1 MSKFATKP
9 AGALGT
15 TGEVTTTH
23 EGGTGYVREPK
34 AELYL
39 AAVSTRLEP
48 TFYEAAD
55 ERENRIVALTKT
67 VVREDPQWVLDFV
80 SWLRGSANMRSV
92 SIVVAASAV
101 KARLEAGETGL
112 NRQLVA
118 AACLRADEPGEFIA
132 YWQTRY
138 GRNLP
143 MPVKRG
149 IADAARK
156 SFSQRSALRYDGT
169 SGAMRLGDVVELVHP
184 KPSGPEQSAL
194 FGWLLDRRH
203 ARRETPGGDLAM
215 LKAVSARLRLNE
227 LPIGDRHAF
236 ARSVLAGEPDAEFV
250 WLQALAGQWEWGRSW
265 LGQNTEDTT
274 FERVSD
280 ADQWRLFIQHGMGY
294 MAMLRNLNNF
304 DKAGIADDVVK
315 HVSSTLSDPDE
326 VKRSRQFPFRFFSAF
341 KATGGGRWAVPL
353 SQGVEHSMANVPSL
367 GGYSLILAD
376 MSGSMF
382 PYTWTSSGREGAV
395 SQAEQAS
402 LFAVA
407 LGLRAERADVVQ
419 FGTGSEVVPLNK
431 SASLFEHMAKFKSMG
446 GTQTMEAVR
455 RHFRKGE
462 HTRVIIITDEQA
474 HYDRAGGLDTLVPAE
489 VPIYTW
495 NVGGYKAAHGEAGPT
510 RHSFGGLTD
519 QSWGLI
525 PQIEV
530 GVEQHWPWEK

>member
-55 ERENRIVALTKT
+55 ERENRIVALTRT
-67 VVREDPQWVLDFV
+67 VVSEDPQWVLDFV
-80 SWLRGSANMRSV
+80 TWLRGSANMRSV

-101 KARLEAGETGL
+101 KARLEDGETGL
-112 NRQLVA
+112 NRQLVR

-149 IADAARK
+149 VADAARK
-156 SFSQRSALRYDGT
+156 SFNQRSALRYDGS
-169 SGAMRLGDVVELVHP
+169 SGAMRLGDVVELTHP
-184 KPSGPEQSAL
+184 SPSGPEQSAL

-203 ARRETPGGDLAM
+203 ARRETPAGDLAM

-227 LPIGDRHAF
+227 LPIADRHAF

-265 LGQNTEDTT
+265 LGQDGEDTT

-280 ADQWRLFIQHGMGY
+280 ADQWKLFIQHGMGY

-304 DKAGIADDVVK
+304 DKAGIDEDVVK
-315 HVSSTLSDPDE
+315 HVASTLADRDE
-326 VKRSRQFPFRFFSAF
+326 VARSRQFPFRFFSAF
-341 KATGGGRWAVPL
+341 KATGGGRWAPAL
-353 SQGVEHSMANVPSL
+353 AQGVEYSMANVPSL

-382 PYTWTSSGREGAV
+382 PYSYRGRDDAV
-395 SQAEQAS
+395 SQAEQAA
-402 LFAVA
+402 LFSVA

-419 FGTGSEVVPLNK
+419 FGTSSEVVPLNK
-431 SASLFEHMAKFKSMG
+431 STSLFDHMAKFKSMG
-446 GTQTMEAVR
+446 GTQTMEAMR

-474 HYDRAGGLDTLVPAE
+474 HYDRAGGIDTIVPEE
-489 VPIYTW
+489 VPTYVW
-495 NVGGYKAAHGEAGPT
+495 NVAGYRPAGMEAGPS
-510 RHSFGGLTD
+510 RHTFGGLTD

-525 PQIEV
+525 PQIEI
-530 GVEQHWPWEK
+530 GTEQAWPWE